1 MSPAPLRIVFF
12 STPLAISKHF
22 FILFPC
28 PETYKSTP
36 TQPPGLLRA
45 LESNFLL
52 IKFTIKGPLMPASA
66 TPPFVLCPPPPPST
80 SIVLNYIDFFMST
93 VKCCLLRICCIYYS
107 LSPVKALFFKC

>member
-1 MSPAPLRIVFF
+1 MNRVILHHNVTSIFF
-12 STPLAISKHF
+12 PPLAISKHF

-28 PETYKSTP
+28 PETHKNTP

-66 TPPFVLCPPPPPST
+66 TPPFVSPPN
-80 SIVLNYIDFFMST
+80 SIVLNYIDFFEQCKVLFT
-93 VKCCLLRICCIYYS
+93 ENLLYLLLAVSSEGITFS
-107 LSPVKALFFKC
+107 NA